1 MKRFPQFP
9 RFPAELR
16 RQIWHESSPLPGL
29 HAFDVC
35 IPSTSETSRLA
46 QAFQTSAVS
55 KRATETP
62 RRVQKYSATVF
73 LDQFLP
79 TPEDKRN
86 DAEGSQRLDADPSAY
101 HITSA
106 VRQTCFEALE
116 ALRTRSSSHPKN
128 TTTTTPYPTT
138 PDRTANPKATNRV
151 YLAAHDKWI
160 TYDNANDVLFLRFG
174 GPVRIPA
181 ALLDE
186 EEGSGQE
193 EEQAYPRTFRSGI
206 SDVLLCPWSEE
217 FTETLRHAR
226 RVALDLA
233 ELRTAAGISDVE
245 GEGEGGAEAV
255 AQDIAYLACC
265 LQNGLEV
272 LYVIVD
278 GVGGGERGDIASLQT
293 MGKARNSLSSPGFE
307 KRDPDV
313 FYGKGVT
320 YHEVFA
326 LEGIGLGDGTSE
338 LRGLRMLGD
347 AVREQQGEDGVF
359 RGIRVLVCQRDRSE
373 CNL

>member
-1 MKRFPQFP
+1 
-9 RFPAELR
+9 
-16 RQIWHESSPLPGL
+16 LPGL

-35 IPSTSETSRLA
+35 IPSTSETSRLS
-46 QAFQTSAVS
+46 QAFQTSGVS
-55 KRATETP
+55 KRVTETP
-62 RRVQKYSATVF
+62 ARVQKYSATVF

-86 DAEGSQRLDADPSAY
+86 DAEGSQRLDSDPSAY

-116 ALRTRSSSHPKN
+116 SLRTRSSSHPKN
-128 TTTTTPYPTT
+128 TTTTTTTTTPQPTT
-138 PDRTANPKATNRV
+138 PDRSTNPKATNRV
-151 YLAAHDKWI
+151 YLAALDKWI

-186 EEGSGQE
+186 EEGSRQE
-193 EEQAYPRTFRSGI
+193 QEQEHAYPRTFRSGI

-233 ELRTAAGISDVE
+233 ELRTTAGISDVE

-255 AQDIAYLACC
+255 AQDMAYLACC

-278 GVGGGERGDIASLQT
+278 GVESGGSTLDLASLQT
-293 MGKARNSLSSPGFE
+293 MGKVGNSLSSPGFE

-326 LEGIGLGDGTSE
+326 WERIGLGDGTSE

-347 AVREQQGEDGVF
+347 AVREQQGEDGLF
-359 RGIRVLVCQRDRSE
+359 RGIRVLLCQRDRSE